1 MLRLPPPYVRPALRA
16 RVLRVLGT
24 TLGALCAVAVALVG
38 PAASQP
44 PIAPPVDESITDSA
58 QPFTAEKA
66 VATVSAPELPPA
78 PDSLQLPVESHPWGR
93 FDVGAWRTLRTVTET
108 FDESGR
114 FLTRS
119 ETLHTDKLS
128 EITDESYTLETT
140 SVVEVGGKRLR
151 GATQVTRRSLLT
163 DHTSQSPIAVEH
175 PAVDISLGGKTIPCQ
190 QWELTYGEGP
200 QRRIETLFYAPE
212 FPPYLMRREVAAP
225 DGSSASDLTGEVTSV
240 LAVDVPILLEG
251 GMVAGYR
258 QQVRATAGAN
268 QIERTELLCGL
279 APGGLVQASS
289 TERDASG
296 RRVRWVVTELE
307 DFGDAGDAPETER
320 RWRLFRRQG
329 R

>member
-1 MLRLPPPYVRPALRA
+1 MPRLVSHTRWQPPC
-16 RVLRVLGT
+16 VLSVVWGMV
-24 TLGALCAVAVALVG
+24 CAVGIGSVGQAQDAPLVATPLVD
-38 PAASQP
+38 PAQQ
-44 PIAPPVDESITDSA
+44 V
-58 QPFTAEKA
+58 TAEKA
-66 VATVSAPELPPA
+66 VATAAEPALPPA
-78 PDSLQLPVESHPWGR
+78 PDTLELPVASHPWGR

-108 FDESGR
+108 FDENGK

-119 ETLHTDKLS
+119 ETLHTDTLT
-128 EITDESYTLETT
+128 EVTDESYTLETT

-163 DHTSQSPIAVEH
+163 DHTSQAPIAVEH
-175 PAVDISLGGKTIPCQ
+175 PAVDISLCGKTIPCQ
-190 QWELTYGEGP
+190 QWELTYGEGA

-212 FPPYLMRREVAAP
+212 FPPNVMRREVSAP
-225 DGSSASDLTGEVTSV
+225 DGSSAADLTSEVTSV

-268 QIERTELLCGL
+268 QIERTELLCAL
-279 APGGLVQASS
+279 APGGLVEASS

-307 DFGDAGDAPETER
+307 DFGDAQDAPQTDR
-320 RWRLFRRQG
+320 RWRLFRRPG